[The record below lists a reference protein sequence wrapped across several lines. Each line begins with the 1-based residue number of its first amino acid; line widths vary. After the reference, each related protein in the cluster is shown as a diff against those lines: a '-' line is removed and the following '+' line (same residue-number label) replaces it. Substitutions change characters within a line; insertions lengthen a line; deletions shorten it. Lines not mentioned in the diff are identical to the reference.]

1 MKKRDL
7 FRKLQLIAMMC
18 CGILPGPALLFA
30 IFCPSALFWTVR
42 YVGGLL
48 CLSSIALLLRGKWRL
63 WLGVPAAIAFM
74 LWGPLTTGE
83 GLPQVAATAVVCGGL
98 LLWSLQ
104 LGSWEADEEMPL
116 FGMVGFFA
124 LHLVGQLALFVDDL
138 GDMGRFGGYRYLIRF
153 AFMGYLL
160 LIALSFN
167 RNNMNLA
174 GGEHREISK
183 AMRQKNMALTLGL
196 FCLALGASFIPKIYD
211 WLRTAI
217 LWLIRMLGRL
227 LAALMP
233 SLEQDP
239 EEAVGGF
246 DTGMLPEETTQTG
259 LFGQILEILMWVI
272 GGLIALILI
281 IFFLHRMAKLVVWL
295 LKKLWKGMGRFA
307 TAVAQDYEEEITD
320 TRAERAAKRTAANVR
335 DGSRN
340 RRKQDLD
347 PRQQVRDRYRW
358 LLRKHRRWGA
368 DSTARENLP
377 INAAQLYERARY
389 SDHPV
394 SQEDVS
400 QFQNATKKC

>member
-1 MKKRDL
+1 
-7 FRKLQLIAMMC
+7 
-18 CGILPGPALLFA
+18 
-30 IFCPSALFWTVR
+30 
-42 YVGGLL
+42 
-48 CLSSIALLLRGKWRL
+48 
-63 WLGVPAAIAFM
+63 
-74 LWGPLTTGE
+74 
-83 GLPQVAATAVVCGGL
+83 
-98 LLWSLQ
+98 
-104 LGSWEADEEMPL
+104 
-116 FGMVGFFA
+116 
-124 LHLVGQLALFVDDL
+124 
-138 GDMGRFGGYRYLIRF
+138 
-153 AFMGYLL
+153 L
-160 LIALSFN
+160 LIALSLN
-167 RNNMNLA
+167 RSNMNMA
-174 GGEHREISK
+174 GGEHRKIPK
-183 AMRQKNMALTLGL
+183 VMLRKNVALTLGL
-196 FCLALGASFIPKIYD
+196 FGLALGASFIPKIYD
-211 WLRTAI
+211 WIRRAI
-217 LWLIRMLGRL
+217 LWLIRMLGKL

-233 SLEQDP
+233 PMEQDP
-239 EEAVGGF
+239 DAAVGGF
-246 DTGMLPEETTQTG
+246 DAGMLPEETTQTG

-377 INAAQLYERARY
+377 IAAAQLYERARY

-394 SQEDVS
+394 SQEDAS